1 MEARASVTP
10 LERRDNIPRILSGH
24 HPETSFSFDGNYVRR
39 SDQMTVLEEAIG
51 LSPDMIEHDTDASAR
66 FNEETTKVRGDRL

>member
-1 MEARASVTP
+1 
-10 LERRDNIPRILSGH
+10 
-24 HPETSFSFDGNYVRR
+24 
-39 SDQMTVLEEAIG
+39 MTVLEEAIG